1 MHASLQ
7 TRWLLL
13 LLTLLSTQAF
23 AVSKPA
29 VVYSA
34 ADKFD
39 KSVNQEVYEQGVVR
53 FFKETGIQVTERTP
67 ASEAERLVTLRE
79 LAAAG
84 YTPIVVVGNEQLTA
98 LQGVVDQFPK
108 AQFTLLD
115 GQLDKPNVRSILF
128 KEQEG
133 AFLVGA
139 MAAAESETGII
150 GFIGGMDLPSI
161 HKYGCGYEQGAKY
174 ANPAVD
180 VKQSYASSTPALAFA
195 DPVKGSF
202 LAKSQFDEGVDI
214 VFAAARG
221 TGLGVYQSAADAG
234 LRAIG
239 SETNQNGL
247 YPQTMLTSM
256 FKRMG
261 QAAYTAW
268 EEGEV
273 GTWKPGVLK
282 LGLAD
287 NNVGWVLDENNKGQL
302 SQALRDKLETIRV
315 DIVTGQIKVH
325 DYTRTGSCDYTPPQ
339 RGAICPPAGKGGDSI
354 CKS

>member
-1 MHASLQ
+1 MHA
-7 TRWLLL
+7 LLRTTW
-13 LLTLLSTQAF
+13 LTLVLGLTSTLAL
-23 AVSKPA
+23 AASKPA

-39 KSVNQEVYEQGVVR
+39 KSVNQEVYEGGVVR
-53 FFKETGIQVTERTP
+53 YLKETGVQVTERSP
-67 ASEAERLVTLRE
+67 ASEAERLSTLRE
-79 LAAAG
+79 LASAG
-84 YTPIVVVGNEQLTA
+84 YSPIVVVGSEQLNA

-108 AQFTLLD
+108 TQFTLLD
-115 GQLDKPNVRSILF
+115 AQLDKPNVQSILF
-128 KEQEG
+128 KTEEG
-133 AFLVGA
+133 SFLVGA
-139 MAAAESETGII
+139 MAAAESETSII
-150 GFIGGMDLPSI
+150 GFVGGMDLPTI
-161 HKYGCGYEQGAKY
+161 HQYACGYEQGAKY
-174 ANPAVD
+174 ANPAVE

-202 LAKSQFDEGVDI
+202 LAKALFDEGVDI
-214 VFAAARG
+214 VFSAARG
-221 TGLGVYQSAADAG
+221 TGMGVYQSAADAG

-239 SETNQNGL
+239 SDSNQNGL

-268 EEGEV
+268 EEAEV
-273 GTWKPGVLK
+273 GTWKPGVLH
-282 LGLAD
+282 LGLLD

-315 DIVTGQIKVH
+315 DIVTGKIKIH
-325 DYTRTGSCDYTPPQ
+325 DYTSTGSCDYQPPKI
-339 RGAICPPAGKGGDSI
+339 GAICPPAGKGDSI